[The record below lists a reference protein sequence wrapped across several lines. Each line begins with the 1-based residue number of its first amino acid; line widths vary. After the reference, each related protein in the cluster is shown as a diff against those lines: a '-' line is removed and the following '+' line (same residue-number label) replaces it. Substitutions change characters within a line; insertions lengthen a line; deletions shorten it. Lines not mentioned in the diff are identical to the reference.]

1 MTTTTVTLDLA
12 DEAATVRLAEDIA
25 AALKPGDVVA
35 LEGDLGAGKSTLA
48 RALLR
53 ALANDAAL
61 EVPSPTFTLVQGYDL
76 PRFTVHH
83 FDLYRLGSA
92 DELDELGF
100 DEAIKT
106 GAALIEWPNRAG
118 DRLPP
123 DAARLTLDPGPTPN
137 ARRATLEASGAFAAR
152 LDRSFAIRAL
162 LASIGRAGDARR
174 YLQGDASSRAYE
186 RARGASD
193 DVIIMNQPPEPD
205 TEAGRARV
213 AYLKAARLAE
223 GVEPFLAVGQ
233 ALADMGLSAPRFLA
247 SDAKAGFVIL
257 EDLGDTFCV
266 AGDPPAPIPERYAA
280 AIDVLVDLH
289 RRDLPASLSDT
300 VGGTHALPRFDRS
313 ILENEI
319 AVILEWGVPYLTG
332 ATATEAQRAGLVAAF
347 TPLID
352 LIASEPS
359 TWVLRDYHSPNLL
372 WLADRVGA
380 ARVGLLDFQ
389 DTLLGPAAYDVASL
403 AQDARVTVP
412 RDLEDALVARYVAA
426 RAGDAGFD
434 ADRFRLTYAILAAQR
449 NTRLL
454 GLWARLLKRD
464 GKPGYLRHY
473 PRTSDYLERALAH
486 PMLSAVK
493 RWYDAHLPAPVRA
506 AGATKA

>member
-1 MTTTTVTLDLA
+1 
-12 DEAATVRLAEDIA
+12 
-25 AALKPGDVVA
+25 
-35 LEGDLGAGKSTLA
+35 
-48 RALLR
+48 
-53 ALANDAAL
+53 
-61 EVPSPTFTLVQGYDL
+61 
-76 PRFTVHH
+76 
-83 FDLYRLGSA
+83 
-92 DELDELGF
+92 
-100 DEAIKT
+100 
-106 GAALIEWPNRAG
+106 
-118 DRLPP
+118 
-123 DAARLTLDPGPTPN
+123 
-137 ARRATLEASGAFAAR
+137 
-152 LDRSFAIRAL
+152 
-162 LASIGRAGDARR
+162 
-174 YLQGDASSRAYE
+174 LQGDASSRAYE
-186 RARGASD
+186 RARGPAD

-223 GVEPFLAVGQ
+223 GVEPFLAIGQ
-233 ALADMGLSAPRFLA
+233 ALVEWGLSAPRILA
-247 SDAKAGFVIL
+247 SDAKSGFVIL
-257 EDLGDTFCV
+257 EDLGDTFCI
-266 AGDPPAPIPERYAA
+266 AGDPPSPVPERYAA

-289 RRDLPASLSDT
+289 RRAVPESLPDT

-319 AVILEWGVPYLTG
+319 AVLLDWGVPYLTG
-332 ATATEAQRAGLVAAF
+332 QPATDAMRAELVAAF

-352 LIASEPS
+352 LIADEPA

-372 WLADRVGA
+372 WLADRAGA

-412 RDLEDALVARYVAA
+412 GDLETALIDRYVAA

-434 ADRFRLTYAILAAQR
+434 ADRFRLTYAILAVQR

-473 PRTSDYLERALAH
+473 PRTSDYLDRALAH
-486 PMLSAVK
+486 PMLHAVK
-493 RWYDAHLPAPVRA
+493 TWYDTHLPATVRA
-506 AGATKA
+506 AGAFKA